1 MKHNE
6 FEHVIAAAAEILRED
21 EFVVI
26 GSQAVL
32 GSISAVPDSMLVS
45 MEADIYP
52 AREPERAIEVDGALG
67 DGSPFHRQF
76 GYYAHGVGPETAKAP
91 AGWHERLVRVDV
103 PPRKTSSRQPVAMC
117 LEIHDLVLSKLVAG
131 RDRDIDYAHQ
141 ARAHGLLDLDTM
153 RERVNDL
160 PVGPEHRSRVA
171 AFLDGL
177 AGVPVQD

>member
-1 MKHNE
+1 MKRNE
-6 FEHVIAAAAEILRED
+6 FEHVIAAAANVISED

-32 GSISAVPDSMLVS
+32 GSTSAVPDSMLVS

-52 AREPERAIEVDGALG
+52 AGEPERAIEVDGALG

-91 AGWHERLVRVDV
+91 TGWQERLVRVDI
-103 PPRKTSSRQPVAMC
+103 PPRPKSSRRPVAFC

-141 ARAHGLLDLDTM
+141 ARAHGLLDVDTL
-153 RERVNDL
+153 RERVSDL
-160 PVGPEHRSRVA
+160 PVAVERRCCVA
-171 AFLDGL
+171 ALVESL
-177 AGVPVQD
+177 ADVPLQH

>member
-1 MKHNE
+1 MKRNE
-6 FEHVIAAAAEILRED
+6 FEHVIAAAANVIGED

-32 GSISAVPDSMLVS
+32 GSTPAVPDSMLVS

-52 AREPERAIEVDGALG
+52 ARAPERSIEIDGALG

-91 AGWHERLVRVDV
+91 ARWQERLVRVTV
-103 PPRKTSSRQPVAMC
+103 PARLNSSRQPVALC

-131 RDRDIDYAHQ
+131 RARDLDYAHQ
-141 ARAHGLLDLDTM
+141 ARAHGLLDLETM
-153 RERVNDL
+153 RERVCDL
-160 PVGPEHRSRVA
+160 PVDVGQRTRVA
-171 AFLDGL
+171 ALVESL
-177 AGVPVQD
+177 AEVAVKA